1 MKKYVLSVA
10 LVAGLFAGATQ
21 AQDGVN
27 IARNSS
33 ASYIYLDRIGDPM
46 VWERDADCSR
56 FSDGKRDDKNSVP
69 SVWGP
74 NMTKAMR
81 LRYDFKQEVH
91 PTSVRIVWMFS
102 GNPGHV
108 MDRVRVL
115 SGNDPASMGEVGVL
129 EVKPSGKRSTII
141 DVPLTGAAGRY
152 LEISMEQDK
161 NPSSKMFSISEIE
174 VYAPKSERD

>member
-1 MKKYVLSVA
+1 MKKYTLSWI
-10 LVAGLFAGATQ
+10 LVAGLIAGVAH
-21 AQDGVN
+21 AKDVN

-46 VWERDADCSR
+46 VWERDADCSK
-56 FSDGKRDDKNSVP
+56 FSDGIRNDGNSVP

-81 LRYDFKQEVH
+81 LRYDFKKEVH

-102 GNPGHV
+102 GNAGHV

-115 SGNDPASMGEVGVL
+115 SGNDPASMAEVAVQD
-129 EVKPSGKRSTII
+129 VKPGGGRSTII
-141 DVPLTGAAGRY
+141 DVPLEAASGRY

-161 NPSSKMFSISEIE
+161 NPTSKMFSIGEIE
-174 VYAPKSERD
+174 IYAPEEERD